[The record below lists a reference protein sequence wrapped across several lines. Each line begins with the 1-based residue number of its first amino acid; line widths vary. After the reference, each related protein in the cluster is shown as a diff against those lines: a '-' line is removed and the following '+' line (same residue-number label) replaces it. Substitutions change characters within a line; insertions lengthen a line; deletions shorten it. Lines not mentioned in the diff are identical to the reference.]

1 MSYHRHPQKQ
11 QTDSKACVC
20 LRPHKLL
27 LFPVWNSRAYT
38 HTFSIPLS
46 SFPSPLLP
54 ITSPLFPL
62 FITRNLSVSLS
73 SPGTFSVR
81 MTWESPRVCFH
92 YRSGNTLNQMYNALF
107 SDHLQYLT
115 MVVTVVHWSFE
126 TGHQQGH
133 QCNCI
138 LCKCVANNFYITS
151 ITLCGLHYTP
161 FQEVLGIC
169 VNKLSWMKEQNST
182 LLSVLRR

>member
-126 TGHQQGH
+126 TGSPTGSPMQLYPMYMCSQSLLPYTFHYIVWPTLYSFPESPR
-133 QCNCI
+133 N
-138 LCKCVANNFYITS
+138 LC
-151 ITLCGLHYTP
+151 L
-161 FQEVLGIC
+161 
-169 VNKLSWMKEQNST
+169 
-182 LLSVLRR
+182 